1 MSEWLTDN
9 DRKRIEEFA
18 ERPAYM
24 RRPEMLV
31 PGESDGEET

>member
-1 MSEWLTDN
+1 MTEN

-24 RRPEMLV
+24 RRPEMLM
-31 PGESDGEET
+31 PGEPDGEET

>member
-1 MSEWLTDN
+1 MPEWLTDN

-18 ERPAYM
+18 EQPAYM

-31 PGESDGEET
+31 PRESDGDET